1 MYISQHSEFILTPLI
16 RILKDGIAACRAIG
30 SGIDSYPMGEY
41 LMQSLFLKM
50 TGAQEQK
57 MKCICWELAT
67 LDYDYRYEFLNK
79 KYGECSAYS
88 SKNNIFN
95 DLIEIIR
102 KENPSFSPSSLIDMP
117 FCTNVLNKIDTLY
130 RNSALCIWQSREY
143 QFYNTHYSSFLNF
156 SQIKYPPD
164 INSYQMFQPP
174 LKAKYEELVYRH
186 RNRCAHN
193 TLSYQ
198 INKPDLKVLASSD
211 FGYHSYFFRFAI
223 LILIDEIFM
232 KLFQAYIDLQKTKYN
247 NL

>member
-79 KYGECSAYS
+79 KYGECSTYS

-102 KENPSFSPSSLIDMP
+102 KENPSFTPSSFIDMS
-117 FCTNVLNKIDTLY
+117 FCTNVLN
-130 RNSALCIWQSREY
+130 Q
-143 QFYNTHYSSFLNF
+143 YSV
-156 SQIKYPPD
+156 
-164 INSYQMFQPP
+164 NSY
-174 LKAKYEELVYRH
+174 V
-186 RNRCAHN
+186 
-193 TLSYQ
+193 
-198 INKPDLKVLASSD
+198 
-211 FGYHSYFFRFAI
+211 
-223 LILIDEIFM
+223 ID
-232 KLFQAYIDLQKTKYN
+232 
-247 NL
+247 

>member
-79 KYGECSAYS
+79 KKYGECSSYS
-88 SKNNIFN
+88 CKSSIFN

-102 KENPSFSPSSLIDMP
+102 KEKPSFEPSSLIDVF
-117 FCTNVLNKIDTLY
+117 FCTNALNEIDTLY

-143 QFYNTHYSSFLNF
+143 QFYKTHYSSFLNF
-156 SQIKYPPD
+156 NQIKYPPH
-164 INSYQMFQPP
+164 INSYQLLQSP
-174 LKAKYEELVYRH
+174 LKAKYEEIVYRH

-198 INKPDLKVLASSD
+198 VNKPDLKALASSD

-232 KLFQAYIDLQKTKYN
+232 KLFQAYIDLQKSK
-247 NL
+247 

>member
-1 MYISQHSEFILTPLI
+1 MYISQHSEFILSPLLK
-16 RILKDGIAACRAIG
+16 ILKDGIAACRAIG
-30 SGIDSYPMGEY
+30 DGIDSYPLGEY

-79 KYGECSAYS
+79 KKYGECSSYS
-88 SKNNIFN
+88 CKNNIFN
-95 DLIEIIR
+95 DLIEIVR
-102 KENPSFSPSSLIDMP
+102 KEDSSFEPSSLIDEP
-117 FCTNVLNKIDTLY
+117 FCTNVLKEIDALY

-143 QFYNTHYSSFLNF
+143 QFYKEKYSTVLKFN
-156 SQIKYPPD
+156 QIKYPLH
-164 INSYQMFQPP
+164 INSYQLFQPP
-174 LKAKYEELVYRH
+174 LKAKYEQVVYRH
-186 RNRCAHN
+186 RNQCAHN

-198 INKPDLKVLASSD
+198 VNKPDLSVLSSSD

-232 KLFQAYIDLQKTKYN
+232 KVFQRYIDLLQN
-247 NL
+247 SN